1 MPDSP
6 PHAALS
12 YSKWDQL
19 EVSDDE
25 DGDVKPALASTKTR
39 EETES
44 DERVVRRFTTYQEQF
59 PDAVPRAQRALVAH
73 LVGVTDKRGAPSN
86 AFRYSEIT
94 AFCMRH
100 KDELL
105 TKELVSA
112 VCRLH
117 SAMIGDT
124 GDTKPP
130 PSSALVAD
138 CKMLVEA
145 INTLEACREQVNIS
159 TFFEELCSPSS
170 SARARQLCEKY
181 QKLEFAKRAMLKH
194 MFAKSGMGNESEI
207 DSLMEEVDSGD
218 KPKAASS
225 KMDTD
230 IMLACALVVLLLAI
244 VVGGGFYLLQ

>member
-94 AFCMRH
+94 AFCMR
-100 KDELL
+100 
-105 TKELVSA
+105 
-112 VCRLH
+112 
-117 SAMIGDT
+117 
-124 GDTKPP
+124 
-130 PSSALVAD
+130 
-138 CKMLVEA
+138 
-145 INTLEACREQVNIS
+145 
-159 TFFEELCSPSS
+159 
-170 SARARQLCEKY
+170 ARALPRLEPTASLSRQHSVARPCIVHIRGVC
-181 QKLEFAKRAMLKH
+181 A
-194 MFAKSGMGNESEI
+194 
-207 DSLMEEVDSGD
+207 V
-218 KPKAASS
+218 AAQ
-225 KMDTD
+225 
-230 IMLACALVVLLLAI
+230 
-244 VVGGGFYLLQ
+244 G